1 MYQVNPKQNNKRCL
15 ISMFRHLQLIIL
27 LLVIL
32 VFCFIFSGCN
42 KQNKQTEETQEL
54 KLIGTWEGKKP
65 GDTSLITLTFKASS
79 IKDYDYDLE
88 VDSPDQDLFSISGPN
103 INYVG
108 KVLPDGQISVG
119 YWKTGVSDFSGTN
132 QDDKLEMQVSD
143 ICLINPIDDNQLYL
157 TVPPITF
164 TRTKQSGQIIFT
176 TKATTEVPTTTETT
190 TETTIET
197 TASISTQ
204 PTEPNTSP
212 STTATQPPRPDYE
225 IVSKWD
231 TSFEI
236 IYNRN
241 LLQGTLIE
249 EWKEVIECK
258 VELGKISE
266 TQFKIYLTPISV
278 IHNGQSLDSNQ
289 IRQETLEYDAE
300 IYENILIFTL
310 ESELFIHKTDYDSGY
325 VKPMRCKLLIE
336 EGQNSLI
343 ATETQTHKKI
353 GDNEDVI
360 RVKIKMQQTD

>member
-1 MYQVNPKQNNKRCL
+1 MYQVKPKQNNKRCL
-15 ISMFRHLQLIIL
+15 TSLIGHLRLFIL
-27 LLVIL
+27 LIVIL
-32 VFCFIFSGCN
+32 VLGFIFSGCN

-65 GDTSLITLTFKASS
+65 GNTSLITLTFKASS

-103 INYVG
+103 INYVA
-108 KVLPDGQISVG
+108 KVLPDDQISVG
-119 YWKTGVSDFSGTN
+119 YWKTGVSDLSGTN
-132 QDDKLEMQVSD
+132 PDDKLEVEVTD
-143 ICLINPIDDNQLYL
+143 ICLINQLNDNQLYL
-157 TVPPITF
+157 TLPPITF
-164 TRTKQSGQIIFT
+164 TRTKQSSQIIFT

-190 TETTIET
+190 IET
-197 TASISTQ
+197 TTALNSTQ
-204 PTEPNTSP
+204 PSEPTTSS
-212 STTATQPPRPDYE
+212 STAATQPPRPAYE

-266 TQFKIYLTPISV
+266 TQFKMYLTPISV